1 MNEFSQVQTFHRE
14 LQSFNGKFE
23 HVPWATIYMLYSIL
37 YTDEWICY
45 HYTQFCSF
53 WLFWVLKL
61 FSIQSH
67 LSHHKGAEF
76 HIKSSWSSSDRF
88 RARRLSL
95 RFSGTGGVLPLR
107 NRTARA
113 LIFLQRSNI
122 CKTSY
127 KHYCLKDSDIRDQRQ
142 IIIAWLFVPMRRLS
156 RQHPRNLLAASHNI
170 SLPHFHLQI
179 PTPTLLS
186 NCVNGSN
193 ITINHTIHW

>member
-127 KHYCLKDSDIRDQRQ
+127 KHYCLKYSEIRGKLNCLVICTDEASISATPSQPPCSKSQ
-142 IIIAWLFVPMRRLS
+142 YF
-156 RQHPRNLLAASHNI
+156 AASFSSSNTYTNI
-170 SLPHFHLQI
+170 M
-179 PTPTLLS
+179 S